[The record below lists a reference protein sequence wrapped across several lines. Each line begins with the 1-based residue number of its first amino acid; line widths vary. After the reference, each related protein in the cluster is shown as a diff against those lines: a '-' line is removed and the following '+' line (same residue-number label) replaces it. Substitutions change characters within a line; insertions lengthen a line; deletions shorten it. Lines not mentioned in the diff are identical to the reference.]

1 LSIDLYQRFEEAF
14 VPLRGDFDSV
24 RISGSAE
31 GYCSASSRF
40 RSSTTLIAEVTEL
53 AAILVL
59 DAGFTLMVAERRNL
73 TPLSMVDRFVRRA
86 PPISYSDE
94 DTMTSLAKLLT
105 QKQQLLGRLE
115 ENPGPNER
123 AELERLLEKVDAGL
137 SSLESAPSDMI
148 EDHDSRSSPRR

>member
-24 RISGSAE
+24 RILGSAE
-31 GYCSASSRF
+31 EYCSASSRF
-40 RSSTTLIAEVTEL
+40 RSPITLTAEVAL
-53 AAILVL
+53 YSMQVSRLP
-59 DAGFTLMVAERRNL
+59 RNL
-73 TPLSMVDRFVRRA
+73 TPLSTVDRFVRRA
-86 PPISYSDE
+86 PPIPYSDE
-94 DTMTSLAKLLT
+94 DTMTSLAKLLN

-137 SSLESAPSDMI
+137 SSLESAESALSDMI